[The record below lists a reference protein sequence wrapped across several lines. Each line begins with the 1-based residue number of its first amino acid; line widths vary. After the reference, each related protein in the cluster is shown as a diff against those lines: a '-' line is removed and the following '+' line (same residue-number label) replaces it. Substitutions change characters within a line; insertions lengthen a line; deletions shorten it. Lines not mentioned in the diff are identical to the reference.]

1 MDQLHII
8 GVSRFIKEI
17 PEDLFSEE
25 SELGDD
31 SDYKFNDD
39 DDVFW
44 GYGGV
49 KRDRSIPIFKTG
61 KEPSFAF
68 RSAESFL
75 SNFNKTKEENNIDI
89 SKYKEGVRV
98 YHKKFGE
105 GTINYIEE
113 EGEDYKVDINFDKAG
128 HKRLMAKFAGL
139 EIIE

>member
-1 MDQLHII
+1 MDQPHITGI
-8 GVSRFIKEI
+8 SRFLKEI
-17 PEDLFSEE
+17 PDNLFSDE
-25 SELGDD
+25 SEFGDD
-31 SDYKFNDD
+31 EEAKFNDYE
-39 DDVFW
+39 DVIW
-44 GYGGV
+44 GYGAI
-49 KRDRSIPIFKTG
+49 KRDRKVPIFKTG
-61 KEPSFAF
+61 KQPSYAF

-75 SNFNKTKEENNIDI
+75 SNLNKTKEENNIDI

-113 EGEDYKVDINFDKAG
+113 EGEDYKVDINFDKSG